1 MKMTI
6 EGPLNLEEVSRIHRL
21 IQEMDRGRTDRV
33 VSMFIDEP
41 ADLFE
46 SVEHY
51 LAWAE
56 EMGMRYGYIATAPT
70 EVSFEAGGGLRVMP
84 IQPGE
89 KSSSER
95 G

>member
-1 MKMTI
+1 MKMII

-33 VSMFIDEP
+33 ISMFLDDP
-41 ADLFE
+41 GDLFE

-51 LAWAE
+51 LAWGK
-56 EMGMRYGYIATAPT
+56 EMGMLHQAIATAPT
-70 EVSFEAGGGLRVMP
+70 EVSFETGGGLRITP

-89 KSSSER
+89 K
-95 G
+95 

>member
-6 EGPLNLEEVSRIHRL
+6 EGPLNLEEVSRIARL

-33 VSMFIDEP
+33 INMFFEES

-51 LAWAE
+51 LAWSE
-56 EMGMRYGYIATAPT
+56 EMGMPYQAIVTGPT
-70 EVSFEAGGGLRVMP
+70 ELSFETGGGLRITP

-89 KSSSER
+89 K
-95 G
+95 